1 MHRCPRQ
8 TQKPIIKHNLIIRY
22 NIFCRTMFLMK
33 FILSFNTNCK
43 KTNLYSND
51 NFWPIFKLHKFENN
65 WLAINNNICGVLQMT
80 LHRIAHKTELKHNFG
95 GRVRALP
102 HTLCHIDHTA
112 LVWHSIEF
120 CARTTIQNFQIINL
134 WIYIFVVLRVEQTSD
149 IRIYDGQMNE
159 KWTLY
164 SCHFWDILFQYI
176 NEFINATQHT
186 ITNHHKSRLIYRPRS
201 V

>member
-65 WLAINNNICGVLQMT
+65 WLAINNNICGVLQVT
-80 LHRIAHKTELKHNFG
+80 LHRIAHKTELNMKHNFG

-102 HTLCHIDHTA
+102 HTLCHIDHSA

-134 WIYIFVVLRVEQTSD
+134 WIYIYVVLRVEQTSD

-176 NEFINATQHT
+176 NEFINATQSPT
-186 ITNHHKSRLIYRPRS
+186 TTKA